1 MKSDAENA
9 KAVAALEAN
18 WRAERETALVYR
30 DLAANDADEKRR
42 GILLR
47 MAEAEE
53 RHALRWESKLREL
66 GAQPPVLKNDWR
78 QRLNRWWNRTAGADV
93 AIRRMEAA
101 EDRDKERYQAQR
113 AGTLGGDAEEQEFL
127 RQTALEEKAHSR
139 VLNTMSAAPPSLG
152 PKGLLDTI
160 LKRER
165 WHGRG
170 GGWVADAIYGVNDG
184 LGAVFG
190 IVSGV
195 AGATDNQQHYILVAG
210 LAGMLASSL
219 SMGAGAYLA
228 NKSEREIYEAEIA
241 REKAEVEE
249 NPEEEIE
256 EMSLF
261 YQLQGFAPEESQRM
275 AERLAEQ
282 PEQMVQ
288 AMAQSELG
296 LSQHH
301 FPNQWTSAFSAAL
314 STAIGAFIPII
325 PFFFMSGFPAVI
337 AAVIASWAPVGGEH
351 LTPPLGWAS
360 GLSRRSWVM
369 GGGTYGL
376 RLRGAPENSGM
387 TRPQLAVCRPGFNK
401 AQRLTDTP
409 LGFAGLQ
416 ASGLTWS
423 MTARDGRAGR
433 RRTFRAAS
441 HALARVLRFGEPRG
455 VMPFARLRRLAPS
468 RFSDAD
474 LSTPSRNC
482 RRSRTDR
489 AQLRHRPS
497 SRAPTGDA
505 TAGFVAAIGRQG
517 LQWDCA
523 LGDRSSVFRHPVRL
537 QSIPNGSRPADHRAG
552 TDRWLRLRCRIALP
566 RAARRL
572 AHARGA
578 GPLGSQRGKQ
588 GPNCARQLAHV
599 CRSREL
605 AHAGRGWKTA
615 GRSCENVAVRG
626 NPPRLCKDGEI
637 FSKTIR

>member
-1 MKSDAENA
+1 MNPEDA
-9 KAVAALEAN
+9 KTVSALQAN

-30 DLAANDADEKRR
+30 DLAANEKDEKRR

-53 RHALRWESKLREL
+53 RHALRWEGKLHEL
-66 GAQPPVLKNDWR
+66 GAEPPPLPNDWR
-78 QRLNRWWNRTAGADV
+78 HRFKRWWNRAAGADV

-113 AGTLGGDAEEQEFL
+113 TSELAGTDEEKEFL

-139 VLNTMSAAPPSLG
+139 ILNTMSAPQSLG

-195 AGATDNQQHYILVAG
+195 AGATNNQQHYILVSG

-261 YQLQGFAPEESQRM
+261 YQLQGFAPEDAQRM

-282 PEQMVQ
+282 PEQLVQ

-301 FPNQWTSAFSAAL
+301 FPNPWTSSFSAAL

-325 PFFFMSGFPAVI
+325 PFFFMSGFSAVV
-337 AAVIASWAPVGGEH
+337 AAFIISILAHFAVGAVKSLITIRSW
-351 LTPPLGWAS
+351 WAS
-360 GLSRRSWVM
+360 GLEMTIV
-369 GGGTYGL
+369 GVIEAVVTYGL
-376 RLRGAPENSGM
+376 G
-387 TRPQLAVCRPGFNK
+387 LA
-401 AQRLTDTP
+401 
-409 LGFAGLQ
+409 
-416 ASGLTWS
+416 
-423 MTARDGRAGR
+423 
-433 RRTFRAAS
+433 
-441 HALARVLRFGEPRG
+441 FG
-455 VMPFARLRRLAPS
+455 
-468 RFSDAD
+468 
-474 LSTPSRNC
+474 
-482 RRSRTDR
+482 
-489 AQLRHRPS
+489 
-497 SRAPTGDA
+497 
-505 TAGFVAAIGRQG
+505 
-517 LQWDCA
+517 A
-523 LGDRSSVFRHPVRL
+523 LG
-537 QSIPNGSRPADHRAG
+537 
-552 TDRWLRLRCRIALP
+552 
-566 RAARRL
+566 
-572 AHARGA
+572 
-578 GPLGSQRGKQ
+578 
-588 GPNCARQLAHV
+588 
-599 CRSREL
+599 
-605 AHAGRGWKTA
+605 
-615 GRSCENVAVRG
+615 
-626 NPPRLCKDGEI
+626 
-637 FSKTIR
+637 